1 MSATK
6 GCRRK
11 RTLVQRVTDL
21 EQQSV
26 LEKVMSVESDTIHIR
41 TTSMLINNQ
50 EKLTQA
56 LQLIS
61 DQLAQA
67 VQLIAEK
74 QKGNRINLN
83 ETAAGLKDQLVDLR
97 TELDTLKQ
105 QHPPTKKRRKE
116 PPV

>member
-1 MSATK
+1 MSANK

-11 RTLVQRVTDL
+11 RTLAQRVTDL
-21 EQQSV
+21 EQQSA
-26 LEKVMSVESDTIHIR
+26 LERVMSVESDTTRIMM
-41 TTSMLINNQ
+41 TGTLINNQ

-56 LQLIS
+56 LQLIA
-61 DQLAQA
+61 DELAQA

-83 ETAAGLKDQLVDLR
+83 ETVAGLKDQLADLR